1 MIELNQTEDF
11 RKWRS
16 KIRDSQLLGLLAAR
30 LDRLSFGHFGDVK
43 SVGDQVFELR
53 IHYGPGI
60 RIYFTKQRDTLILL
74 LCGGSKSS
82 QQKDIN
88 TAKTMVR
95 TWNQ

>member
-43 SVGDQVFELR
+43 SVGDRVFELR

-60 RIYFTKQRDTLILL
+60 RIYFTKQGDKIVLL
-74 LCGGSKSS
+74 LCGGSKGS
-82 QQKDIN
+82 QLKDIEK
-88 TAKTMVR
+88 AKNLIKP
-95 TWNQ
+95 WNQ

>member
-1 MIELNQTEDF
+1 MIELIQTDYF

-16 KIRDSQLLGLLAAR
+16 KIRDPQLLGLLAAR

-43 SVGDQVFELR
+43 SVGDRVFELR
-53 IHYGPGI
+53 IHYGSGC
-60 RIYFTKQRDTLILL
+60 RIYFSKHGDTIILL

-82 QQKDIN
+82 QVNDIEK
-88 TAKTMVR
+88 AKGLVK